1 MKTKVLVL
9 EQQSWM
15 GGAQRV
21 LEVVLKAVIK
31 DVDPIIMFPKVG
43 PFSARLNESGFRTC
57 TFPLGTYRSGRKSYA
72 EGLIFIFRSIVCALK
87 IILFIHKHDVRCIYI
102 NGPRCLPAG
111 VMAGWFTRRPSL
123 FHLHL
128 ILTRRSELLIAA
140 QFARHV
146 SRIVAC
152 SQAAAESLLEADPR
166 LASKTLVLYNPAL
179 GTRRETPGRACRV
192 EAVTFGMVGR
202 ITETKGHHI
211 VLSALGMLGR
221 DWRRKTRLIIVGAPA
236 PGSADDLKYLH
247 RLAEYAAQQG
257 LDNQIQWAGY
267 QADPDSYYDQMDSL
281 LQPSFGEAL
290 GLTILEALQH
300 GLPVIASRTG
310 GIPEIIKD
318 GVNGLLVS
326 PDEDALL
333 AGIRRFLEDEGLRDR
348 LREGARAELDSRF
361 SVDTFKISIC
371 HLVRGLSGS
380 GDVITPEAG
389 LHEPA
394 MWK

>member
-1 MKTKVLVL
+1 MKAKVLVL

-31 DVDPIIMFPKVG
+31 DSEPIIMFPKVG

-57 TFPLGTYRSGRKSYA
+57 TFPLGTYRSGRKSYVEA
-72 EGLIFIFRSIVCALK
+72 LIFILRSIVSALK
-87 IILFIHKHDVRCIYI
+87 IILFIRKHDIRCVYI

-111 VMAGWFTRRPSL
+111 VLAAWCTRRPSL

-128 ILTRRSELLIAA
+128 VLTRRSELLIAA

-146 SRIVAC
+146 SRVVAC
-152 SQAAAESLLEADPR
+152 SQAAAESLLRADPR

-179 GTRRETPGRACRV
+179 GTRRKTPGRASRAD
-192 EAVTFGMVGR
+192 AVTFGMLGR
-202 ITETKGHHI
+202 ITESKGHHL
-211 VLSALGMLGR
+211 VLSALGRLDR
-221 DWRRKTRLIIVGAPA
+221 DWQRKTRLIIVGAPA
-236 PGSADDLKYLH
+236 PGSADDLKYSH
-247 RLAEYAAQQG
+247 RLMEYAARQG
-257 LDNQIQWAGY
+257 LGNQIQWAGY
-267 QADPDSYYDQMDSL
+267 QADPDNYYDEMDAL
-281 LQPSFGEAL
+281 LQPSLGEAL

-300 GLPVIASRTG
+300 GLPVIAFRTG
-310 GIPEIIKD
+310 GIPEILKD
-318 GVNGLLVS
+318 WVNGLLVS
-326 PDEDALL
+326 PDEAALL
-333 AGIRRFLEDEGLRDR
+333 GGIRRFMEDEGLRDR

-371 HLVRGLSGS
+371 HLLRGLSGS
-380 GDVITPEAG
+380 GDVITPKAG
-389 LHEPA
+389 LQEPA